1 MLGEKQEKLTG
12 FQPHSVSEASELM
25 REVTMHYSLSI
36 ALRISK
42 STKNK
47 GPDFVQF

>member
-1 MLGEKQEKLTG
+1 MFGEKQEKLKD
-12 FQPHSVSEASELM
+12 FSASLSFKSKW
-25 REVTMHYSLSI
+25 VGGSDYALLSI

-47 GPDFVQF
+47 GLDFVQF